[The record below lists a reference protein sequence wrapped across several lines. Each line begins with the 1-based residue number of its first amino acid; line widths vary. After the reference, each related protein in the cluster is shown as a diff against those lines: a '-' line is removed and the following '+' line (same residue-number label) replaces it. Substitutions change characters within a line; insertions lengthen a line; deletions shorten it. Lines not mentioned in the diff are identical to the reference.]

1 MTAPII
7 SSSVKTTPVSSRFVS
22 RSTNYSGDKVVSVC
36 RSAGKVVER
45 SFDRSVPAP
54 SSDTPDIPLILGG
67 LVEMLQQ
74 GVVVISR
81 TLQPLYWNV
90 KAEELCGSL
99 LGKGISSQELP
110 AIVSEVCHRLTRHNH
125 PSARPLVMECLTA
138 TGTTIRI
145 SARWFSPEAICRQS
159 HMVAAD
165 AFNPVSPMSRSGI
178 WQPCILVFLEN
189 CADTLQGE
197 MDIERKKY
205 DLTEREA
212 EIWKL
217 LRQEY
222 TYQEISKILQ
232 ISLNTVKT
240 HVKNV
245 YAKRRSFQ
253 GQERF
258 WVSE

>member
-1 MTAPII
+1 MNAPII
-7 SSSVKTTPVSSRFVS
+7 SSSVKATPVSSRFVS
-22 RSTNYSGDKVVSVC
+22 RSTNYSGDKVVSVH
-36 RSAGKVVER
+36 RLGNKVVER
-45 SFDRSVPAP
+45 SFDRSTASFPADVP
-54 SSDTPDIPLILGG
+54 DLTLILGG

-74 GVVVISR
+74 GVVVVSR
-81 TLQPLYWNV
+81 SFQPIYWNV

-99 LGKGISSQELP
+99 LGKGINSQELP
-110 AIVSEVCHRLTRHNH
+110 AIVSEVCHRLARHNY
-125 PSARPLVMECLTA
+125 PSNRPLVMECLTA
-138 TGTTIRI
+138 TETTLRI
-145 SARWFSPEAICRQS
+145 SARWFSPEAVCRQS
-159 HMVAAD
+159 HMVASD
-165 AFNPVSPMSRSGI
+165 TVSSVSAISRPGV

-189 CADTLQGE
+189 CADTLQKE

-217 LRQEY
+217 LKQEY
-222 TYQEISKILQ
+222 TYQEISKMLQ